1 MRASINWR
9 LLVLVALTF
18 VLSSVST
25 RAQDHVP
32 VDDMGK
38 FLGHTVLCGCLP
50 FEDDH
55 LLAVYF
61 ALMVEWEGDS
71 YADAASGY
79 MQLVRDKDYRNQAT
93 FCSIICDHEFTTYL
107 TDVVSMVDLDTEPA
121 TFIASYNGYRDAHGA
136 GTAAGGTSGVYQGA
150 VEEELPE
157 CSATEDLYPG
167 VGCEGRRR
175 SRINGY

>member
-1 MRASINWR
+1 MPSQRAGRAGMISLKSI
-9 LLVLVALTF
+9 
-18 VLSSVST
+18 SIY
-25 RAQDHVP
+25 
-32 VDDMGK
+32 
-38 FLGHTVLCGCLP
+38 LP
-50 FEDDH
+50 PTEIRP
-55 LLAVYF
+55 
-61 ALMVEWEGDS
+61 GT
-71 YADAASGY
+71 
-79 MQLVRDKDYRNQAT
+79 AT
-93 FCSIICDHEFTTYL
+93 FFSIICDHEFTTYL

>member
-1 MRASINWR
+1 MFRSMTWENSLA
-9 LLVLVALTF
+9 T
-18 VLSSVST
+18 LSCVIACPLKT
-25 RAQDHVP
+25 
-32 VDDMGK
+32 
-38 FLGHTVLCGCLP
+38 
-50 FEDDH
+50 
-55 LLAVYF
+55 
-61 ALMVEWEGDS
+61 
-71 YADAASGY
+71 
-79 MQLVRDKDYRNQAT
+79 
-93 FCSIICDHEFTTYL
+93 IICDHEFTTYL

-121 TFIASYNGYRDAHGA
+121 AFIASYNGYRDAHGA